1 MSFFGINIATQGL
14 YTSRNG
20 LDVSSHNIANAETK
34 GYSRQTINQRASR
47 PISLGGRVGMFGTG
61 SEVVSIDRMRNTYF
75 DYKYWNSASRY
86 GLSDIKATHMGQIEK
101 MFLEPSDAGF
111 TKVIN
116 DFFNSLQDLSKNAGN
131 DAYKSQV
138 IGKAGNMASYYNT
151 VAVSLKDYQESLN
164 GEVNQYVQKIN
175 SIANQVGGLN
185 KQIYSAEVDGQK
197 ANDLRDERD
206 RLIDELSEIVSIDVD
221 YQKDQFNNERLD
233 LKING
238 ETLVSH
244 DTINQLEVKQREAR
258 SNPEDA
264 DGLYDVYWTNG
275 NKLDLNHS
283 TLLGKLK
290 GIVEIRDGNN
300 NDNFQA
306 TVKAGAATASTI
318 TLENS
323 SRFDIAKA
331 GELEIGNKIYK
342 YTDVKYDETTKELT
356 LEGVTPDPTDTTAK
370 TDVAD
375 GATAVIGRPINQKG
389 IAYYQRR
396 LNEFVRT
403 MAKEMNAI
411 QKKGQLKDGNPGK
424 AFFVARKTDGSGLD
438 EDSDFSYVQIT
449 AENFALAKRLDDDVN
464 NFATS
469 YAKSTGTS
477 DNDLIKDMMS
487 IKDKRSFESSDA
499 SNYMEMLIAEVGTD
513 AKKVTLFASNQKAI
527 NHSIKNQRI
536 SVSSVDL
543 NEEAQNMVR
552 YQQAYNVAAKMI
564 KVFNE
569 IMDVTVNGLI

>member
-34 GYSRQTINQRASR
+34 GYSRQTINQKASR

-151 VAVSLKDYQESLN
+151 VAASLKDYQESLN

-185 KQIYSAEVDGQK
+185 KQIYSLEVDGQK

-206 RLIDELSEIVSIDVD
+206 RLIDELSEIVSVDVD
-221 YQKDQFNNERLD
+221 YQKDQFGFERLD

-244 DTINQLEVKQREAR
+244 DTINQLEVKQRETR

-290 GIVEIRDGNN
+290 GIIEIRDGNN
-300 NDNFQA
+300 NDNFQG

-318 TLENS
+318 TLENI

-331 GELEIGNKIYK
+331 GEIEIGNKVYK
-342 YTDVKYDETTKELT
+342 YTNVKYDKTTKELT
-356 LEGVTPDPTDTTAK
+356 LEGVTPDPTDTAAK

-375 GATAVIGRPINQKG
+375 GATAMIGRPINQKG

-411 QKKGQLKDGNPGK
+411 QKKGQLKDGSPGQ
-424 AFFVARKTDGSGLD
+424 AFFVARKTDGSSLD

-449 AENFALAKRLDDDVN
+449 AENFALAKRLEDDVN

-477 DNDLIKDMMS
+477 DNDLIKDMMG
-487 IKDKRSFESSDA
+487 IKDKKSFESSDA

-543 NEEAQNMVR
+543 NEEAHNMVR
-552 YQQAYNVAAKMI
+552 YQQAYNVAARMI
-564 KVFNE
+564 KVFDE